1 MHAPSAVVM
10 VRPHHFNVNPVTAA
24 DNVFQSEPDAP
35 RSELPRPAYDEV
47 TRLAEALEAEG
58 VTVHLFEDERDDRP
72 DSVFPN
78 NWISTHIGG
87 HVALFPMFAPNRRT
101 ERRSDIVDALKA
113 RYRVQDV
120 IDYSG
125 LEHDGIFLEGTGA
138 MVLDN
143 DERVAYVA
151 RSNRAD
157 PVALE
162 RFCTNFG
169 YEPMVFDAV
178 DPEGTPVYHTNVL
191 MCIATGFVL
200 AGFSMMSPDAR
211 RDEIMARLS
220 ARGRE
225 LIDLDFGQIS
235 EFLGNAIELQGRDGR
250 ILAMS
255 ARAEAALRPEQREV
269 IERSAKIVAVDVPT
283 IELSGGS
290 VRCMIAG
297 IHLTPRP
304 EHLAV

>member
-10 VRPHHFNVNPVTAA
+10 VRPHRFDVNPVTAA
-24 DNVFQSEPDAP
+24 DNVFQSEPSA
-35 RSELPRPAYDEV
+35 SHGAIAEAAYAE
-47 TRLAEALEAEG
+47 TSALARALEAEG

-87 HVALFPMFAPNRRT
+87 HVAVYPMFAPNRRT
-101 ERRSDIVDALKA
+101 ERRVDVIELLKS
-113 RYRVQDV
+113 RYRVQDI

-125 LEHDGIFLEGTGA
+125 LEHDDIFLEGTGA

-151 RSNRAD
+151 RSNRAN

-169 YEPMVFDAV
+169 YEPMVFDAA
-178 DPEGTPVYHTNVL
+178 DPSGTPIYHTNVL
-191 MCIATGFVL
+191 MCIATDFVL
-200 AGFSMMSPDAR
+200 AGFSMMQPDAR
-211 RDEIMARLS
+211 RDEIVDRLS
-220 ARGRE
+220 AGGRE
-225 LIDLDFGQIS
+225 LIDLDFGQIT
-235 EFLGNAIELQGRDGR
+235 EFLGNAIELRGANGR

-255 ARAEAALRPEQREV
+255 ARAEAALHPEQREV
-269 IERSAKIVAVDVPT
+269 IERSCRIVAVPVPT

-297 IHLTPRP
+297 IHLTPRK
-304 EHLAV
+304 

>member
-1 MHAPSAVVM
+1 MHAPSAVVL
-10 VRPHHFNVNPVTAA
+10 VRPHHFDVNPITAA
-24 DNVFQSEPDAP
+24 DNVFQTEPAAP
-35 RSELPRPAYDEV
+35 SSALAKPAFDE
-47 TRLAEALEAEG
+47 TTALAEALEAEG
-58 VTVHLFEDERDDRP
+58 VTVHLFEDERHDRP

-87 HVALFPMFAPNRRT
+87 HVALFPMFAPNRRI
-101 ERRSDIVDALKA
+101 ERRGDIVDMLKA
-113 RYRVQDV
+113 EYRVQDV

-125 LEHDGIFLEGTGA
+125 LEHDGIYLEGTGA

-178 DPEGTPVYHTNVL
+178 DPSGTPIYHTNVL
-191 MCIATGFVL
+191 MCIATDFVL
-200 AGFSMMSPDAR
+200 AGFSMMGPDAR
-211 RDEIMARLS
+211 RDEIKARLS
-220 ARGRE
+220 AGGRE
-225 LIDLDFGQIS
+225 LIDLDFDQIS
-235 EFLGNAIELQGRDGR
+235 DFLGNAIELRGRDGR

-255 ARAEAALRPEQREV
+255 SRAEAALRPEQREV
-269 IERSAKIVAVDVPT
+269 IERSCRIVAVDVPT

-297 IHLTPRP
+297 VHLTPRT
-304 EHLAV
+304 

>member
-1 MHAPSAVVM
+1 MHAPSAVVL
-10 VRPHHFNVNPVTAA
+10 VRPHHFDVNPVTAA

-35 RSELPRPAYDEV
+35 RASLARAAFDE
-47 TRLAEALEAEG
+47 TTALAEALTEVG
-58 VTVHLFEDERDDRP
+58 VTVHVFEDERNDRP

-87 HVALFPMFAPNRRT
+87 HVAVYPMFAPNRRT
-101 ERRSDIVDALKA
+101 ERRSDVVNLLKE

-120 IDYSG
+120 VDYSG
-125 LEHDGIFLEGTGA
+125 LEHDDIFLEGTGA
-138 MVLDN
+138 MVLDH

-151 RSNRAD
+151 RSNRAN

-169 YEPMVFDAV
+169 YEPMVFDAA
-178 DPEGTPVYHTNVL
+178 DPSGTPIYHTNVL
-191 MCIATGFVL
+191 MCIATDFVL
-200 AGFSMMSPDAR
+200 AGFSMMQPDAR
-211 RDEIMARLS
+211 REEIMERLS
-220 ARGRE
+220 AGGRE
-225 LIDLDFGQIS
+225 LIDLDFGQLS
-235 EFLGNAIELQGRDGR
+235 EFLGNAIELRGAEGR

-255 ARAEAALRPEQREV
+255 ARAEAALRPEQREI
-269 IERSAKIVAVDVPT
+269 IERSAMIVAVDVPT

-297 IHLTPRP
+297 IHLTPRK
-304 EHLAV
+304 